1 MPVECSFILNKQ
13 PISTLH
19 CPGLGHFSAFSGNG
33 LHTNNPESVTVISK
47 GPLPKGVYYIVDRE
61 SGGHLGWLRDVVK
74 DMGNN
79 THRADWFALY
89 RNDGK
94 IDVETIVNG
103 IRRAHFRLHPIGSRR
118 ISNGCITLPSVS
130 QFATLR
136 AFLKSQPMFDV
147 LGTKLKA
154 YGRVT
159 VK

>member
-1 MPVECSFILNKQ
+1 M
-13 PISTLH
+13 
-19 CPGLGHFSAFSGNG
+19 
-33 LHTNNPESVTVISK
+33 ISK

-94 IDVETIVNG
+94 IDDETIVNG
-103 IRRAHFRLHPIGSRR
+103 IRRAHFRLHPMGSRR
-118 ISNGCITLPSVS
+118 ISNGRITLPSVS
-130 QFATLR
+130 QFAKLR

-147 LGTKLKA
+147 PGTKLKA